1 MNDEKIQG
9 EPLSL
14 CVEGFGHPDAGY
26 MLESAINA
34 TAAAATD
41 SQDRTAMVL
50 DDHLKQLCEMQREH
64 ISALLQNDYYRAT
77 HDMVPGDSE

>member
-14 CVEGFGHPDAGY
+14 CVTGFAAPDAAY

-41 SQDRTAMVL
+41 SDDRTALIL
-50 DDHLKQLCEMQREH
+50 DDHLKQLCEMQRNH
-64 ISALLQNDYYRAT
+64 IHDLLQTDYYRAT
-77 HDMVPGDSE
+77 CDMAPESTE

>member
-1 MNDEKIQG
+1 MNNEAKQG

-14 CVEGFGHPDAGY
+14 SIESFGAPDAAY

-41 SQDRTAMVL
+41 SEDRTALIL
-50 DDHLKQLCEMQREH
+50 DDHLKSLCALQLSHLERL
-64 ISALLQNDYYRAT
+64 ADYDYAVT
-77 HDMVPGDSE
+77 TGFESE